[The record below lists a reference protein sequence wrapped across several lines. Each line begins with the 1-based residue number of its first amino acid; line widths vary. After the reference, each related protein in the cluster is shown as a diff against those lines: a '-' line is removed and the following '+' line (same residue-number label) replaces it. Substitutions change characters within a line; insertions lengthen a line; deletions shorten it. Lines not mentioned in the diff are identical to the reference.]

1 MYSEGDSFAVAQVSV
16 QVQHRVKGQFYL
28 DRNQIA
34 EDNYNS
40 WSLFLSSVTPVE
52 LCGMEAR
59 LMEARLGNESLMAPV
74 TVILILSDKFC
85 SLGWCNGI
93 YSSLCLPFFSLKKK
107 ISSDM
112 TKHLVTSQ
120 MVYEAHQVLIS
131 AEQITAQRTQ
141 TRLIGAR
148 EVWKGGPIRINQI
161 IRNNVML
168 HNV

>member
-1 MYSEGDSFAVAQVSV
+1 
-16 QVQHRVKGQFYL
+16 
-28 DRNQIA
+28 
-34 EDNYNS
+34 
-40 WSLFLSSVTPVE
+40 
-52 LCGMEAR
+52 
-59 LMEARLGNESLMAPV
+59 
-74 TVILILSDKFC
+74 
-85 SLGWCNGI
+85 
-93 YSSLCLPFFSLKKK
+93 
-107 ISSDM
+107 M